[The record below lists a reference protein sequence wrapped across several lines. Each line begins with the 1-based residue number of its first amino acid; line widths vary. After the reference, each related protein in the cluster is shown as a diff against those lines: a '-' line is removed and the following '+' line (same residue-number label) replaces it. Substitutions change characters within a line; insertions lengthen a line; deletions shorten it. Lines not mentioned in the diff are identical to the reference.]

1 MSLPV
6 SVCLNFSLTHCLLF
20 ASSVSF
26 SLSFS
31 LSSPTL
37 ILLPPLSLPQGYDG
51 EEKAYVVTQGP
62 LANTVAD
69 LWALVMQERS
79 PAVVMI
85 TRLKEKR
92 RVKCEPYVP
101 ALSATYGDIT
111 VTVKQL
117 IHKNGY
123 TTRQL
128 LLQVG
133 LRLSVPWPVALFWK
147 FLLGYQHWLF
157 KMPFQAVGN
166 SS

>member
-1 MSLPV
+1 M
-6 SVCLNFSLTHCLLF
+6 
-20 ASSVSF
+20 
-26 SLSFS
+26 
-31 LSSPTL
+31 
-37 ILLPPLSLPQGYDG
+37 
-51 EEKAYVVTQGP
+51 VTQGP

-128 LLQVG
+128 MLQVG
-133 LRLSVPWPVALFWK
+133 PPPSSSGVGYWQFVLGFWDP
-147 FLLGYQHWLF
+147 L
-157 KMPFQAVGN
+157 
-166 SS
+166 